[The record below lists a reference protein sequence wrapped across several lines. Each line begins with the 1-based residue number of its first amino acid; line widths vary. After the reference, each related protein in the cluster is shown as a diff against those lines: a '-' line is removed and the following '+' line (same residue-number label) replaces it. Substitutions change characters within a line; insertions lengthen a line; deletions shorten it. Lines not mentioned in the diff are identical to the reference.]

1 MIEHFTKEEIE
12 FLKNNLNWIYEYFRK
27 RKLKERNKKIN
38 KLLDINYITKIKN
51 KIKYVINLYRSKR

>member
-12 FLKNNLNWIYEYFRK
+12 FLKNNPNWIYEYFRK

-51 KIKYVINLYRSKR
+51 KIKYVINLYRCKR

>member
-1 MIEHFTKEEIE
+1 MKEHFTKEEIE
-12 FLKNNLNWIYEYFRK
+12 FLKNNPNWIYEYFRK

-51 KIKYVINLYRSKR
+51 KIK